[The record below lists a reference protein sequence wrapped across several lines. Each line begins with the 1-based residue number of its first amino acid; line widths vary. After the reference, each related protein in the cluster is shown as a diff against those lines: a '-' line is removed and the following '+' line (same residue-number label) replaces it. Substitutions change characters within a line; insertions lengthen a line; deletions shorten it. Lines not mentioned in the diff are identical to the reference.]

1 MKAKEPE
8 SFKNLVE
15 AFNTLPSIG
24 EKSALKLAYHI
35 VTEGG
40 YDGAKLAHAIE
51 KALESIRR
59 CVRCNNLSEDELCSI
74 CSDESRD
81 ASKVCI
87 VESAKDILTIEEL
100 GHYDGLYYVLS
111 DVDDFDLMHLKE
123 ALKDANEVIFAFAP
137 SIASD
142 TLILF
147 MESQLEDLDIKFT
160 KIAQGVP
167 TGISL
172 ENVDTLSLVRALE
185 DRVDI

>member
-1 MKAKEPE
+1 MKANNLEP
-8 SFKNLVE
+8 FKNLVE
-15 AFNTLPSIG
+15 AFNALPGIG
-24 EKSALKLAYHI
+24 KKSALKLAYHI
-35 VTEGG
+35 VTQNSYEGV
-40 YDGAKLAHAIE
+40 KLAHAIE
-51 KALESIRR
+51 RAIESIQR
-59 CVRCNNLSEDELCSI
+59 CNKCNNLSEDELCFI
-74 CSDESRD
+74 CSDETRD
-81 ASKVCI
+81 KSKVCI

-123 ALKDANEVIFAFAP
+123 SLKDAKEVIFAFAP

>member
-15 AFNTLPSIG
+15 AFNKLPSIG

-40 YDGAKLAHAIE
+40 YDGILLAHAIE
-51 KALESIRR
+51 KALENIKR

-81 ASKVCI
+81 KSKVCI
-87 VESAKDILTIEEL
+87 VESAKDILTIEKV
-100 GHYDGLYYVLS
+100 GYYDGLYYVLS
-111 DVDDFDLMHLKE
+111 DIDSLDSSHLKD
-123 ALKDANEVIFAFAP
+123 ALKDAKEVIFAFAP
-137 SIASD
+137 SIATD
-142 TLILF
+142 TLILYL
-147 MESQLEDLDIKFT
+147 ENQLEGMDLRFS

-167 TGISL
+167 TGIAL
-172 ENVDTLSLVRALE
+172 ESVDTLSLARAIE
-185 DRVDI
+185 DRVSI